1 MMDKK
6 LVWRLTAKS
15 RVTQML
21 VFPGKVAGRNNG
33 RHQGLQTKAWA
44 VRDS

>member
-6 LVWRLTAKS
+6 LAWRLTAKS

-21 VFPGKVAGRNNG
+21 VFPGKVAERNMADTEASK
-33 RHQGLQTKAWA
+33 RRPGLLGTA
-44 VRDS
+44 